1 MSNRRSPRQTILYF
15 NLSRSRLA
23 FAPYAHPM
31 TGLLDVRNL
40 ETRFPTRN
48 GIVKAVNGIS
58 FQVYPGETVG
68 IVGESGSGKTISMMS
83 LLRLLPS
90 TSKGISSGEVW
101 FESRDLFKLSKSQ
114 MRQIRGSSLAVV
126 FQNALSALNPVLR
139 IEKQMV
145 EGMMRHLGLNAITAQ
160 KRAIELLD
168 AVGIP
173 DAKNRIRH
181 FPHQFSGGMRQRV
194 AIAMGIA
201 CHPQLLIADEPTTAL
216 DVTIQAQIVDLI
228 KHLKTEMNM
237 AAIWI
242 THDLALLASLADR
255 IFVMYAGQI
264 VEQAPLRQLYYNP
277 RHPYTIG
284 LLKSLPRLD
293 ANQPQRLQAIE
304 GFPPDLIHYPAGCPF
319 AARCPYVIDRCQTE
333 DPILELVGENHTV
346 ACWVKPHL

>member
-1 MSNRRSPRQTILYF
+1 
-15 NLSRSRLA
+15 
-23 FAPYAHPM
+23 M
-31 TGLLDVRNL
+31 TGLLDVRDL
-40 ETRFPTRN
+40 KTQFPTRN
-48 GIVKAVNGIS
+48 GLVKAVNGIS
-58 FQVYPGETVG
+58 FQVYPGETIG

-90 TSKGISSGEVW
+90 TSKGMSSGEVW
-101 FESRDLFKLSKSQ
+101 FESRDLFQLSKSQ

-126 FQNALSALNPVLR
+126 FQNSLSALNPVLR
-139 IEKQMV
+139 IEKQIT
-145 EGMMRHLGLNAITAQ
+145 EGMIRHLGLNAADAK
-160 KRAIELLD
+160 KRGIELLD

-201 CHPQLLIADEPTTAL
+201 CNPKLLIADEPTTAL

-228 KHLKTEMNM
+228 KQLTTEMKM
-237 AAIWI
+237 ATIWI
-242 THDLALLASLADR
+242 THDLALLAGLADR
-255 IFVMYAGQI
+255 ILVMYAGQI

-277 RHPYTIG
+277 RHPYSIG

-293 ANQPQRLQAIE
+293 ADQPQRLQAIE
-304 GFPPDLIHYPAGCPF
+304 GFPPDLIDYPVGCPF
-319 AARCPYVIDRCQTE
+319 AARCPDVIDRCHSA
-333 DPILELVGENHTV
+333 DPSLESVGENHTV